1 MAALYLFD
9 AWDWNRAEAEAGRA
23 IELNPN
29 LAAAHHVR
37 CYILF
42 ALNRNAEALQEQ
54 KQATEIDP
62 FAQPWHLGRAY
73 LYLRQYD
80 AAINELSA
88 RATVQKVVGI
98 EFILSD
104 AYRFKGMNKEAAQ
117 HLELGFLAEDDQH
130 SAEAVRRAFDQGGYS
145 AVAAWLLRSDQDKA
159 RKEYVS
165 PLIFALDYARLE
177 SQDDT
182 LQFLEG
188 ALQERSPEM
197 VFLQKRPDFDFLHS
211 DPRYRSLVKKIGLT
225 PAY

>member
-1 MAALYLFD
+1 MPKLC
-9 AWDWNRAEAEAGRA
+9 RSK
-23 IELNPN
+23 
-29 LAAAHHVR
+29 
-37 CYILF
+37 
-42 ALNRNAEALQEQ
+42 

-117 HLELGFLAEDDQH
+117 HLELGFLAGDDQH

-145 AVAAWLLRSDQDKA
+145 AVAAWLLRSDPGKA
-159 RKEYVS
+159 RKGDVS
-165 PLIFALDYARLE
+165 PFFFALDYARLE
-177 SQDDT
+177 PTDDP
-182 LQFLEG
+182 LPFLG
-188 ALQERSPEM
+188 GP
-197 VFLQKRPDFDFLHS
+197 
-211 DPRYRSLVKKIGLT
+211 
-225 PAY
+225 